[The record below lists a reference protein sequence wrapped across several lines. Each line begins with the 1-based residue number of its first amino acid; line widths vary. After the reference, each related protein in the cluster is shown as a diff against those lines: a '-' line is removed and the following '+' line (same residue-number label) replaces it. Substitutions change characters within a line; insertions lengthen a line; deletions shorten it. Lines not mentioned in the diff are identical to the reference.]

1 MQYKM
6 SNQIQRMKKSCRLV
20 CLCLLV
26 PLVPELSQPTLNDVE
41 IQPTALLDDEAVN
54 KMTIAQLKDEL
65 RKRNLTV
72 NGVKAVLQER
82 LQAFL
87 SNPNSSNNLPQQ
99 NAAAAVGN
107 NNLTSADF
115 SEAAIWKELTVE
127 ATPVPE
133 PNRNPNLVGPTVPA
147 GESEFTKWNFT
158 ETFDR
163 PPFTAMSPV
172 IDIGHNGKP
181 VKNRKGEVQW
191 TNEIREKGRA
201 NTDWIEQRGL
211 TKFSKPS
218 DWFEALLPLKKKPNS
233 QQSMVSIS
241 DWTTYSNTRAILSN
255 AGNPS
260 HIYPDFQPFSPNEIK
275 QFIGLYILQG
285 LSRLP
290 QVKLKFRPHHEDY
303 VNGSDLC
310 FQVFGRKGQR
320 HHNPSKLESG
330 SILSM
335 DTRWIHGSMGF
346 GSSVLLQ

>member
-1 MQYKM
+1 M

-133 PNRNPNLVGPTVPA
+133 PNRNLNLVGPTVPE
-147 GESEFTKWNFT
+147 GEGKFTKQSFS

-163 PPFTAMSPV
+163 PPYTAMSPV
-172 IDIGHNGKP
+172 IDIGRNGKP
-181 VKNRKGEVQW
+181 VKNKKGEAQW
-191 TNEIREKGRA
+191 TIAKFTAKE
-201 NTDWIEQRGL
+201 EQ
-211 TKFSKPS
+211 TK
-218 DWFEALLPLKKKPNS
+218 
-233 QQSMVSIS
+233 
-241 DWTTYSNTRAILSN
+241 
-255 AGNPS
+255 
-260 HIYPDFQPFSPNEIK
+260 
-275 QFIGLYILQG
+275 IGLKCMDSLSSPSFHIG
-285 LSRLP
+285 LRHCFH
-290 QVKLKFRPHHEDY
+290 LKRI
-303 VNGSDLC
+303 
-310 FQVFGRKGQR
+310 RMA
-320 HHNPSKLESG
+320 HNQWS
-330 SILSM
+330 
-335 DTRWIHGSMGF
+335 
-346 GSSVLLQ
+346 